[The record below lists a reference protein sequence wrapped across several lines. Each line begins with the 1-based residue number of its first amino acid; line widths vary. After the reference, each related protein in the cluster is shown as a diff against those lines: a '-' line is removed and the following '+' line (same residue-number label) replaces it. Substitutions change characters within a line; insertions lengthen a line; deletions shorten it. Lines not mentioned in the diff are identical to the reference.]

1 MNSIKKSNFSMEK
14 NNKYEITKE
23 IKRRADKLGI
33 ELFQSKNK
41 DKKLDAYKNGVF
53 QASFGGNGYK
63 DYHLYKK
70 EYGDEFANK
79 KRKQYK
85 LRHEKDRHI
94 KYRNG
99 KLTAGYL
106 ADKILW

>member
-1 MNSIKKSNFSMEK
+1 MMTNRKSIFLETL
-14 NNKYEITKE
+14 NNKYEITNE
-23 IKRRADKLGI
+23 IKLRANKLGI

-41 DKKLDAYKNGVF
+41 NKKLDAYKNGIF

-63 DYHLYKK
+63 DFHLYKK
-70 EYGDEFANK
+70 EYGIEFANQ

-85 LRHEKDRHI
+85 IRHEKDRHI

>member
-1 MNSIKKSNFSMEK
+1 MP
-14 NNKYEITKE
+14 KYQITPE
-23 IKRRADKLGI
+23 IKARAKKLEI
-33 ELFQSKNK
+33 EVKPSSNPK
-41 DKKLDAYKNGVF
+41 KKLDAYSKDGKII
-53 QASFGGNGYK
+53 ASFGGNGYM

-70 EYGDEFANK
+70 EYGNEVAEQ

-85 LRHEKDRHI
+85 KRHEKDRKV
-94 KYRNG
+94 KYRDG